1 MKAPVSVVKFPLRSA
16 EKERVNNICSSSNLR
31 SWAGDRSCHVSGLGG
46 GLGGL
51 AFMWAAREFRLSL
64 LFCRPLIWL
73 VSDNIWTVEGEDAAL
88 LDKSN

>member
-1 MKAPVSVVKFPLRSA
+1 MS
-16 EKERVNNICSSSNLR
+16 RVGT
-31 SWAGDRSCHVSGLGG
+31 WGG

>member
-1 MKAPVSVVKFPLRSA
+1 MT
-16 EKERVNNICSSSNLR
+16 
-31 SWAGDRSCHVSGLGG
+31 GHVTCRDLGG

-51 AFMWAAREFRLSL
+51 AFMWAVREFRVSL